1 MKIDTRLE
9 ELGDRLERSVAA
21 DLRNEQRGAGAAA
34 RWGRRRTRPRLLAG
48 STLGLAGVGAALVL
62 ALGGTATTSPAY
74 AITQK
79 GDGSVLIKFN
89 PTFAGPHTLAE
100 ADAKLRAD
108 YDETILVNEAPGP
121 ATVKVAMNCTPV
133 KGLDAGAKTPVK
145 VLLGKDGTG
154 MIPAGN
160 TGAGIVHLTG
170 CYLYNDAGPS
180 NTGSTGNS

>member
-1 MKIDTRLE
+1 MTIDTRLE
-9 ELGDRLERSVAA
+9 QLGDHLERSVAA
-21 DLRNEQRGAGAAA
+21 DLRDEQRAAGAVTTRAP
-34 RWGRRRTRPRLLAG
+34 RRRPRLLAG

-62 ALGGTATTSPAY
+62 ALGGTAETSPAY

-79 GDGSVLIKFN
+79 GDGTVFVKFN
-89 PTFAGPHTLAE
+89 YGFAGPHTLGD

-108 YDETILVNEAPGP
+108 YNETILVNEAPGP
-121 ATVKVAMNCTPV
+121 ATVTGPLNCTPV
-133 KGLDAGAKTPVK
+133 KGFDAGAKTPVK

-154 MIPAGN
+154 MIPSGN

-180 NTGSTGNS
+180 NTGNTGNG

>member
-9 ELGDRLERSVAA
+9 QLGDRLERSVAA
-21 DLRNEQRGAGAAA
+21 DLRNEQRGAGAVAT
-34 RWGRRRTRPRLLAG
+34 RGRRTRPRLWAG
-48 STLGLAGVGAALVL
+48 STLGLAGVGVALVL
-62 ALGGTATTSPAY
+62 ALGGTAATSPAY

-121 ATVKVAMNCTPV
+121 ATVKGAMNCTPV

-180 NTGSTGNS
+180 NTGNTGNG

>member
-21 DLRNEQRGAGAAA
+21 DLRNEQRAAGAVATQA
-34 RWGRRRTRPRLLAG
+34 RRTRPRLLAG

-62 ALGGTATTSPAY
+62 ALGGTAATSPAY
-74 AITQK
+74 AITQT
-79 GDGSVLIKFN
+79 GDGTVLIKFN
-89 PTFAGPHTLAE
+89 YGFAGPHTLGE

-121 ATVKVAMNCTPV
+121 ATVKGPINCTPV
-133 KGLDAGAKTPVK
+133 TGLDAGAKTSVM

-154 MIPAGN
+154 MIPSGN
-160 TGAGIVHLTG
+160 TGAGIVHLTT
-170 CYLYNDAGPS
+170 CLLYNDAGPS
-180 NTGSTGNS
+180 NTGNTGNG